1 MDTLILVVRMALA
14 TVFAV
19 AGFTKLV
26 DRAGT
31 EKAITDFGVPLR
43 FAQSAATV
51 LPLAEFT
58 AALLL
63 MLRGT
68 AWWGSILGLALLLIF
83 TIAIS
88 YNLWKGRRPD
98 CNCFGQLHSAPIG
111 WSTLARN
118 GVLVLLAGVIL
129 WRGPNQPG
137 LDSVALF
144 TDLSIGSFLAIL
156 FGLLVAVAI
165 AVQSW
170 FILNLL
176 RQNGRLLLR
185 VETLENQLDSG
196 GSQPAPRAGRAALPG
211 LAVGLPAPTFSL
223 SGLDRKEWTLGD
235 FLEPGK
241 PVLLLFTDPGCG
253 PCTALMPQVAVW
265 QREHAADLSIVL
277 ASRGTPD
284 KNLALHRQHGLG
296 NLLLQQ
302 DREVS
307 MLYEAYG
314 TPSAVLIRPDGTIG
328 SPLAGG
334 ADAIASLVAS
344 AIGLPQHE
352 RLAPRQ
358 NGLANGS
365 PAPLFSLSDLDGNV
379 VRSEGFRGR
388 PALLLFWNPSC
399 GFCQRML
406 GQLKEWEAKASPQAP
421 QLIVISSGTVE
432 DNRAMGLRSPVLLDQ
447 EFATGYA
454 FEAGGTPSAVL
465 IDQAGNIASDLAIG
479 ASAILALA
487 NQDQRAPALF

>member
-1 MDTLILVVRMALA
+1 MALVA
-14 TVFAV
+14 VFAV
-19 AGFTKLV
+19 AGFAKLADRPGTQKALV
-26 DRAGT
+26 D
-31 EKAITDFGVPLR
+31 FGLPLR
-43 FAQSAATV
+43 FARPIATL
-51 LPLAEFT
+51 LPFAEFA

-63 MLRGT
+63 MFRQT
-68 AWWGSILGLALLLIF
+68 AWRGSLAASALLLIF
-83 TIAIS
+83 TVAIS
-88 YNLWKGRRPD
+88 YNLWQGRRPD
-98 CNCFGQLHSAPIG
+98 CNCFGQLHSTPIG

-118 GVLVLLAGVIL
+118 GVLMLLAGVIL
-129 WRGPNQPG
+129 WRGPDQPG
-137 LDSVALF
+137 LNPVAF
-144 TDLSIGSFLAIL
+144 FADLSIGSFLAIL

-170 FILNLL
+170 FMLSLL

-185 VETLENQLDSG
+185 VEALEAQLGSG

-223 SGLDRKEWTLGD
+223 LGLDGKEWTLGD

-241 PVLLLFTDPGCG
+241 QVLLLFTDPGCG
-253 PCTALMPQVAVW
+253 PCTALMSRVGVW

-284 KNLALHRQHGLG
+284 KNLALQRQHGLT
-296 NLLLQQ
+296 NLLLQN

-358 NGLANGS
+358 NGLPNGS
-365 PAPLFSLSDLDGNV
+365 PAPLFSLSDLDGDV
-379 VRSEGFRGR
+379 VQLEGFRGR
-388 PALLLFWNPSC
+388 PSLLLFWNPSC

-421 QLIVISSGTVE
+421 QLIVISLGTVE
-432 DNRAMGLRSPVLLDQ
+432 ENRAMGLRSRVLLDH

-465 IDQAGNIASDLAIG
+465 IDHAGNIASDLAIG
-479 ASAILALA
+479 ASAILALV
-487 NQDQRAPALF
+487 NQDQRAPALS